1 MAVLP
6 RGGSVSDIAA
16 IITAGAAVAA
26 LTGGYIQLVLRRA
39 IHPCIEFDVE
49 FSSLIRPA
57 SDQVVGDVIC
67 RIRNE
72 GPGVGYVTN
81 VRCRIRYRRAG
92 EPGNARED
100 EPDFAYRI
108 PAQGFL
114 SLDPE
119 DRFIQPGVTQ
129 WYRKPLA
136 LPADTSLIHVWG
148 RFEYQL
154 AVGKVTIFIAR
165 ILRQPRGPNP
175 TEYTVRRTFAI
186 GNDRKELP
194 R

>member
-1 MAVLP
+1 MSA
-6 RGGSVSDIAA
+6 IAP
-16 IITAGAAVAA
+16 IITAAAALVA
-26 LTGGYIQLVLRRA
+26 LTGGYIQFVLRRA

-49 FSSLIRPA
+49 FSIPNHPA
-57 SDQVVGDVIC
+57 SDQEVGDIIC

-81 VRCRIRYRRAG
+81 VRCRVRYRLAG
-92 EPGNARED
+92 ESGKAKED
-100 EPDFAYRI
+100 EPDFAHRL
-108 PAQGFL
+108 PAQGFFH
-114 SLDPE
+114 LDPE
-119 DRFIQPGVTQ
+119 NRFIQPGVTQ

-136 LPADTSLIHVWG
+136 LPADTCLIHVWA

-154 AVGKVTIFIAR
+154 AVGSATILIAKL
-165 ILRQPRGPNP
+165 LRQPRGPNP

-186 GNDRKELP
+186 EDSR